1 MLRNGWNWLVH
12 SFRGMTLVTTRFEA
26 FLSYTRPDDRFF
38 GGNITAMCQVLE
50 LGVQVVT
57 GNRDFTIFQDV
68 DGIGLGEDW
77 RDKLADAIAGSVFFV
92 PVITALYFTSPACRD
107 ELERFQ
113 QHEAS
118 LGRKDLILPIYFVT
132 APVLERPELLD
143 TDPLATLIA
152 GRQRFDYRGQANGIP
167 TDPENRGVLLQLAGQ
182 IAEAM
187 ARAGTEPV
195 PVARAAQ
202 TVAVDPEVR
211 QLVEDLDQARG
222 PALVGGRTLVLWVD
236 DRPNNNVLE
245 RQAMATYGIDFV
257 LAESTDAALQELGRH
272 NFDAIVSDMGRP
284 PDPQAGYTLL
294 EAVRRR
300 GVQLPYFIYA
310 GSRDP
315 AHVREALSRGAQGTT
330 NRGDEL
336 LKLLL
341 SAGII
346 RPTG

>member
-1 MLRNGWNWLVH
+1 
-12 SFRGMTLVTTRFEA
+12 
-26 FLSYTRPDDRFF
+26 
-38 GGNITAMCQVLE
+38 MCQVLE

-77 RDKLADAIAGSVFFV
+77 RDKLADTIAGSVFFI

-107 ELERFQ
+107 ELERFR

-132 APVLERPELLD
+132 APALERPELLD
-143 TDPLATLIA
+143 ADPLATLIA
-152 GRQRFDYRGQANGIP
+152 GRQRFDYRGQANGTP

-195 PVARAAQ
+195 PVAKPAQ

-211 QLVEDLDQARG
+211 QLIEDLDQAHG
-222 PALVGGRTLVLWVD
+222 PAPEGGRTLVLWVD
-236 DRPNNNVLE
+236 DQPDNNVLE
-245 RQAMATYGIDFV
+245 RRAMATYGIDFV
-257 LAESTDAALQELGRH
+257 LAESTDAALQELGRQ
-272 NFDAIVSDMGRP
+272 NFDAIISDMGRP
-284 PDPQAGYTLL
+284 PDRQAGYTLL
-294 EAVRRR
+294 DAVRRR

-315 AHVREALSRGAQGTT
+315 DHVREALARGAQGTT

-341 SAGII
+341 SAGVT
-346 RPTG
+346 RPRG